1 MQPLKK
7 TKDNISLSS
16 QKEEDKKDVK
26 LNETTGM
33 RTIAIVGN
41 PNVGKSVL
49 FNALTGAYVTV
60 SNYPGT
66 TVEVSRGKSQIN
78 GDEYQIIDTP
88 GMYSL
93 LPITEEERVARS
105 LLFEEKP
112 EAILHMID
120 AKNIDRMLPFTIQLI
135 EAGLPAIL
143 ILNMM
148 DESDELGIKIDARKL
163 EKHLNIPVI
172 PMVATSRLGLDVL
185 KRRLAE
191 HLQTQIHTV
200 DYGESIERALEKI
213 SSFLPDEGTLSKRF
227 LSLLLLQEDNEIM
240 KWTSKK
246 IGEESFKV
254 KKIITSVKAHS
265 RDSANYTITL
275 KRQEEAREILKDMV
289 SYPTVERRGF
299 SESLSRITMNPWT
312 GAIILFLVLYYGLY
326 KFVGGFGAGTVVDF
340 LEATIFEEHINP
352 WITGIFTS
360 ILPWKVLQDLF
371 VGEYGIL
378 TLGVRYAV
386 AIILPIVGT
395 FFLAFSIMEDSGYF
409 PRMAML
415 IDRLFKKIGL
425 NGRAVIPMVLGFGC
439 DTMATMVTRILET
452 KRERVIATLLLALAI
467 PCSAQL
473 GVIVGI
479 LAAKPYALLT
489 WVIFILAIF
498 LLIGYL
504 TAKILPGEEPSFYME
519 IPPLRLPKLSNVLVK
534 TYTRM
539 QWYFFEIVPLFI
551 LASVLI
557 WFGNLTGLFQ
567 MAIKGLEPL
576 MEWMGLPPEAAVAFL
591 FGFFRRDYGAA
602 GLYDL
607 SVQLTGNQMVVAAA
621 ALTLFLPC
629 IAQFLIMKKERGLR
643 TTLAMSLFIFPF
655 AFVMGFVL
663 NQILNILGITL

>member
-1 MQPLKK
+1 MQCHKNSKENLPLSFQNKEGKEVK
-7 TKDNISLSS
+7 T
-16 QKEEDKKDVK
+16 
-26 LNETTGM
+26 NELAEL

-49 FNALTGAYVTV
+49 FNALTGTYVTV

-66 TVEVSRGKSQIN
+66 TVEISRGKSQIN
-78 GDEYQIIDTP
+78 GDEYQVIDTP

-105 LLFEEKP
+105 LLLKEKP
-112 EAILHMID
+112 GVILHVID
-120 AKNIDRMLPFTIQLI
+120 AKNIDRMLSFTIQLI
-135 EAGLPAIL
+135 EAGLPVIL

-148 DESDELGIKIDARKL
+148 DESDKLGIKIDARKL
-163 EKHLNIPVI
+163 EKHLNIPVM
-172 PMVATSRLGLDVL
+172 PMVATSRLGLDAL
-185 KRRLAE
+185 KRRLVE

-200 DYGESIERALEKI
+200 DYGETIERAAEKI
-213 SSFLPDEGTLSKRF
+213 SSVLPEKGILSKRI

-240 KWTSKK
+240 EWTRKR
-246 IGEESFKV
+246 IGEDFFKV
-254 KKIITSVKAHS
+254 KKIITSVRTDS
-265 RDSANYTITL
+265 RDSVNYAITL
-275 KRQEEAREILKDMV
+275 KRQEETREILREIV
-289 SYPTVERRGF
+289 SYPKAERRGF
-299 SESLSRITMNPWT
+299 PEVLSRITMNPWT
-312 GAIILFLVLYYGLY
+312 GTIILFLVLYYGLY

-340 LEATIFEEHINP
+340 IEATIFEEHINP
-352 WITGIFTS
+352 WITSVFIS
-360 ILPWKVLQDLF
+360 LLPWKVLQDLF

-378 TLGVRYAV
+378 TLGIRYAV

-425 NGRAVIPMVLGFGC
+425 SGRAVIPMVLGFGC

-473 GVIVGI
+473 GVILGI

-489 WVIFILAIF
+489 WSIFILAVF

-504 TAKILPGEEPSFYME
+504 TAKLLPGGEPSFYME
-519 IPPLRLPKLSNVLVK
+519 IPPLRLPKPSNVLIK

-539 QWYFFEIVPLFI
+539 QWYFLEIVPLFI
-551 LASVLI
+551 VASVLI
-557 WFGNLTGLFQ
+557 WIGNLTGLFQ
-567 MAIKGLEPL
+567 LAIKGLEPL
-576 MEWMGLPPEAAVAFL
+576 MGWMGLPPETAVAFL

-607 SVQLTGNQMVVAAA
+607 SDQLTGNQMVVAAA

-629 IAQFLIMKKERGLR
+629 IAQFLVMKKERGLG

-655 AFVMGFVL
+655 AFVMGFAL
-663 NQILNILGITL
+663 NQILIVLGVNL